1 MGCCFGRT
9 GVVALCAAGI
19 AVAAGLGVGFAGRQA
34 PGAATMRAVSQPEE
48 IDMAQMMEAMKK
60 LATPGKPHE
69 QLAQLAGAWKA
80 EAKFW
85 MGGPEPTV
93 EHGRCEYDV
102 VLGGRFLRS
111 HYKMTFMGEPFEG
124 IGFLGYDNLKREY
137 VSVWF
142 DTMRTAAW
150 IQTGQADEAGTTIT
164 IEGVAESPMGESP
177 MRNVWK
183 IESKDR
189 HVLEFLEPD
198 PQNPGEWHVTGVITY
213 TRER

>member
-19 AVAAGLGVGFAGRQA
+19 AGAAGLGFGLAGRHA
-34 PGAATMRAVSQPEE
+34 PDAATVRTVAQPEDM
-48 IDMAQMMEAMKK
+48 DMAQMMEAMKK
-60 LATPGKPHE
+60 LGTPGKPHE
-69 QLAQLAGAWKA
+69 QLAQLAGTWKA

-85 MGGPEPTV
+85 MGPEPTV
-93 EHGRCEYDV
+93 EQGRCVYEV

-111 HYKMTFMGEPFEG
+111 HYTMSFMGEPFEG

-142 DTMRTAAW
+142 DTMSTGAW
-150 IQTGQADEAGTTIT
+150 IQTGHADEAGTTIT

-189 HVLEFLEPD
+189 HMLEFHEPD
-198 PQNPGEWHVTGVITY
+198 PENPGEWHTTGVITY

>member
-9 GVVALCAAGI
+9 GIVALCAAGI
-19 AVAAGLGVGFAGRQA
+19 AGAVGLGVGLAGKPPA
-34 PGAATMRAVSQPEE
+34 EAATVRTVAQPEE
-48 IDMAQMMEAMKK
+48 MDMARMMEEIKK

-69 QLAQLAGAWKA
+69 QLAQLAGTWKA

-85 MGGPEPTV
+85 MGPEPTI
-93 EHGRCEYDV
+93 EYGRCVYEV

-111 HYKMTFMGEPFEG
+111 HYTMSFMGEPFEG
-124 IGFLGYDNLKREY
+124 IGFMGYDNFKREY

-142 DTMRTAAW
+142 DTMRSGAW
-150 IQTGQADEAGTTIT
+150 IQTGHADDAGTTIT
-164 IEGVAESPMGESP
+164 IEGVAESPMGKSQ

-189 HVLEFLEPD
+189 HVLEFHEPD
-198 PQNPGEWHVTGVITY
+198 PANPGEWHMTGVITY